1 MPTLKIDRN
10 DAGQR
15 LDRYLKKALP
25 GMPTSHIFK
34 LLRTRKVR
42 VNGRRARGDLI
53 LKKGDEIILHM
64 DETRFKQ
71 DSRRRKRKATG
82 MDFQVVFEDD
92 HLLVV
97 SKPPFLPVHPGAGH
111 TQNSLIDQVHAYLE
125 AETRPD
131 VFRPSLAHR
140 LDRDTSG
147 LLLVGKSVSVLQEL
161 SRMLKEGRVEKRYL
175 ALARGVPQPK
185 KGTWEF
191 EVKRRDVPGKSKL
204 KKRGRKDQAGRT
216 SYRVAA
222 TRKLKLEKG
231 APKGAPLEVSLLVLK
246 LHTGRTHQIRSHL
259 NQAGHPLLG
268 DVRYGDRILNKLLK
282 KRYNLRRQF
291 LHAFRLGFTHPE
303 TGKKLNLADPY
314 PPDLKS
320 IAQSL
325 RLGIPSG

>member
-1 MPTLKIDRN
+1 LPTLKIDRN

-15 LDRYLKKALP
+15 LDRFLKKALP
-25 GMPTSHIFK
+25 GMPNSHIFK

-42 VNGRRARGDLI
+42 VNGRRAKGDRVLQ
-53 LKKGDEIILHM
+53 KGDEIILHM
-64 DETRFKQ
+64 DDAQFKK
-71 DSRRRKRKATG
+71 DSHRRKRPAAG
-82 MDFQVVFEDD
+82 MDFNIVFEDE

-111 TQNSLIDQVHAYLE
+111 PGNSLIDQVHAYLE
-125 AETRPD
+125 ADTRPD

-147 LLLVGKSVSVLQEL
+147 LLLIGKSVAVLQKL
-161 SRMLKEGRVEKRYL
+161 SRLLKEGRVDKRYL
-175 ALARGVPQPK
+175 ALASGVPRPG

-191 EVKRRDVPGKSKL
+191 EVQRRDVPGKSRD

-222 TRKLKLEKG
+222 TRKLKPEKG
-231 APKGAPLEVSLLVLK
+231 PQIEVSLLVLK

-268 DVRYGDRILNKLLK
+268 DVRYGDRVLNKLLK

-291 LHAFRLGFTHPE
+291 LHAFRLGLVHPE
-303 TGKKLNLADPY
+303 TGKELSLVDAY
-314 PPDLKS
+314 PQDLKP

-325 RLGIPSG
+325 RLGIPS

>member
-1 MPTLKIDRN
+1 MPTLKIDRG

-15 LDRYLKKALP
+15 LDRFLKKALP
-25 GMPTSHIFK
+25 GMPTGHIFK

-42 VNGRRARGDLI
+42 VNGRRARGDLV

-64 DETRFKQ
+64 DDAQFRKDT
-71 DSRRRKRKATG
+71 RRRKRPAAG
-82 MDFQVVFEDD
+82 MDFQLVFEDE

-97 SKPPFLPVHPGAGH
+97 SKPPFLAVHPGAGH
-111 TQNSLIDQVHAYLE
+111 KQNSLIDQVHAYLE
-125 AETRPD
+125 ADTRPD

-175 ALARGVPQPK
+175 ALARGVPQPE

-191 EVKRRDVPGKSKL
+191 EVQRRDVPGKSK
-204 KKRGRKDQAGRT
+204 KTKRGRKDQAGRT
-216 SYRVAA
+216 SYRVAV
-222 TRKLKLEKG
+222 TRKLKLEKN
-231 APKGAPLEVSLLVLK
+231 PSLEVSLLVLK

-259 NQAGHPLLG
+259 TQAGHPLLG
-268 DVRYGDRILNKLLK
+268 DVRYGDRVLNKLLK

-291 LHAFRLGFTHPE
+291 LHAFRLGLIHPE
-303 TGKKLNLADPY
+303 TGKKLNLVDPY

-325 RLGIPSG
+325 RLGIPS

>member
-15 LDRYLKKALP
+15 LDRFLKKALP
-25 GMPTSHIFK
+25 GMPSSHIFK

-42 VNGRRARGDLI
+42 VNGRRARGDRI
-53 LKKGDEIILHM
+53 LERGDQIILHM
-64 DETRFKQ
+64 DDAQFEK
-71 DSRRRKRKATG
+71 DSRRRKRPATG
-82 MDFQVVFEDD
+82 MDFKVIFEDE

-111 TQNSLIDQVHAYLE
+111 SENSLIDQVHAYLE
-125 AETRPD
+125 ADARPD

-147 LLLVGKSVSVLQEL
+147 LLLIGKTVAVLQDL

-175 ALARGVPQPK
+175 ALALGVPQPQ

-191 EVKRRDVPGKSKL
+191 EVQRRDVPGKGGPKT
-204 KKRGRKDQAGRT
+204 RGRKDQTGRT

-222 TRKLKLEKG
+222 TRKLKQDKG
-231 APKGAPLEVSLLVLK
+231 PALQVSLLVLK

-259 NQAGHPLLG
+259 DQAGHPLLG
-268 DVRYGDRILNKLLK
+268 DVRYGDRVLNKLLK

-291 LHAFRLGFTHPE
+291 LHAFRLGLVHPR
-303 TGKKLNLADPY
+303 TKKKLSLVDPY
-314 PPDLKS
+314 PQDLKP
-320 IAQSL
+320 IALSL
-325 RLGIPSG
+325 RLGIPS

>member
-1 MPTLKIDRN
+1 MPVN
-10 DAGQR
+10 
-15 LDRYLKKALP
+15 
-25 GMPTSHIFK
+25 HIFK

-42 VNGRRARGDLI
+42 VNGHRARSDLI
-53 LKKGDEIILHM
+53 LEKGDEIILHM
-64 DETRFKQ
+64 DDTRFKQ

-82 MDFQVVFEDD
+82 MDFTVVLEDE

-97 SKPPFLPVHPGAGH
+97 SKPPFIPVHPGAGH
-111 TQNSLIDQVHAYLE
+111 THNSLIDQVHAYLE
-125 AETRPD
+125 AQTCPD

-147 LLLVGKSVSVLQEL
+147 LLLIGKSVSVLQKL

-175 ALARGVPQPK
+175 ALAAGIPEPK

-191 EVKRRDVPGKSKL
+191 EVKRRDVPGKSTGGP
-204 KKRGRKDQAGRT
+204 RGRKDQAGRT
-216 SYRVAA
+216 SYRVAT
-222 TRKLKLEKG
+222 TRKLNQEKG
-231 APKGAPLEVSLLVLK
+231 PPIDVSLLVLK

-259 NQAGHPLLG
+259 NQAGHPLAG
-268 DVRYGDRILNKLLK
+268 DIRYGDRLLNQLLR

-325 RLGIPSG
+325 RLGIPPG

>member
-42 VNGRRARGDLI
+42 VNGRRAKGDRVLER
-53 LKKGDEIILHM
+53 GDEIILHI
-64 DETRFKQ
+64 DDSQFKK
-71 DSRRRKRKATG
+71 DTRRRKRKATG

-97 SKPPFLPVHPGAGH
+97 SKPPFLAVHPGAGH
-111 TQNSLIDQVHAYLE
+111 AENSLIDQVHAYLE
-125 AETRPD
+125 VETHPD

-147 LLLVGKSVSVLQEL
+147 LLLVGKSVSVLQKF

-191 EVKRRDVPGKSKL
+191 EVQRRDVPGNSKS

-216 SYRVAA
+216 SYHVAA

-231 APKGAPLEVSLLVLK
+231 PPLEVSLLVLK

-268 DVRYGDRILNKLLK
+268 DVRYGDRVLNKLLK

-303 TGKKLNLADPY
+303 TGKQLNLADPY

-325 RLGIPSG
+325 RLGIPSS

>member
-1 MPTLKIDRN
+1 VPTLKIDRN

-15 LDRYLKKALP
+15 LDRFLKKALP
-25 GMPTSHIFK
+25 GMPKGHIFK

-42 VNGRRARGDLI
+42 VNGRRAKGDRV
-53 LKKGDEIILHM
+53 LKRGDEIILHM
-64 DETRFKQ
+64 DESQFQK
-71 DSRRRKRKATG
+71 DSRRRKRRAVG
-82 MDFQVVFEDD
+82 MDFKIIFEDE

-125 AETRPD
+125 ADARPD

-147 LLLVGKSVSVLQEL
+147 LLLIGKSVGVLQEL

-175 ALARGVPQPK
+175 ALARGVPRPR

-191 EVKRRDVPGKSKL
+191 EVQRRDVPGKAQSKP
-204 KKRGRKDQAGRT
+204 RGRKDQAGRT

-222 TRKLKLEKG
+222 TRKLKPEKG
-231 APKGAPLEVSLLVLK
+231 PTLEISLLVLK

-259 NQAGHPLLG
+259 DQAGHPLLG
-268 DVRYGDRILNKLLK
+268 DVRYGDRVLNKLLK

-291 LHAFRLGFTHPE
+291 LHAFRLGLAHPE
-303 TGKKLNLADPY
+303 TGKKLKLVDPY
-314 PPDLKS
+314 PQDLKP

-325 RLGIPSG
+325 RLGVPSA